1 MSAFRHCCN
10 FNNVWLCRFFL
21 PLGLTS
27 AIVKMV
33 DDDDMRWLLRMEK
46 KIIWGFNKQVICYW
60 MTDSQFF
67 QRMSAV
73 SYWTSVSSVS
83 LFIGR
88 NSMQL
93 NKSTGGTSGSCIF
106 LLGWPR
112 RLAADEDQP
121 WSAETYQRRE
131 LTPSVAILQ
140 NVSSVIFTGSH

>member
-1 MSAFRHCCN
+1 MSAFHYCCN
-10 FNNVWLCRFFL
+10 FNNAWLCGVLFL
-21 PLGLTS
+21 PLAFIS
-27 AIVKMV
+27 AFVKMV
-33 DDDDMRWLLRMEK
+33 DDDDIRWLFRMEK
-46 KIIWGFNKQVICYW
+46 KWFEGLYASNCYW
-60 MTDSQFF
+60 ITYSWFF
-67 QRMSAV
+67 QWMLVV
-73 SYWTSVSSVS
+73 SYWISVSSVS